1 MQLPLCFNLSML
13 SQENT
18 EMDANAETFRLTSV
32 HHNAAGAYQNSV
44 SSHYLLST
52 IFLFVNVL
60 PSPVICRHRR
70 VLLPTWQHAV
80 IPSPRL
86 LRASGGIGT
95 CAVYSATTY
104 ARLWAKAPMARLPG
118 PMTGPTMNEAKDIP
132 SHRNFKHAGAFG
144 EPIHALQ
151 MPASIIT
158 TYIHTYIHTKSV

>member
-1 MQLPLCFNLSML
+1 
-13 SQENT
+13 
-18 EMDANAETFRLTSV
+18 MDANAETFRLTSV

-44 SSHYLLST
+44 SSHHLLST
-52 IFLFVNVL
+52 IFLVVNVL

-118 PMTGPTMNEAKDIP
+118 PMTGPTMNEAKDIL
-132 SHRNFKHAGAFG
+132 SHRDACIYNY
-144 EPIHALQ
+144 
-151 MPASIIT
+151 T
-158 TYIHTYIHTKSV
+158 IHTYVHTYEISMTSSSCDRDCDCVVYASLVV